1 MPPNI
6 NEKRLELVAASEST
20 QGGKSILEPASEGDG
35 PSPWHAVLTTWWKR
49 STFYLSVMINE
60 PRMKYVC
67 QVLAARPWVPNSE
80 IW

>member
-6 NEKRLELVAASEST
+6 NEKGLRFVAASEST
-20 QGGKSILEPASEGDG
+20 QDGKSILGPASEGDG
-35 PSPWHAVLTTWWKR
+35 PSQQRAVLATLRTR
-49 STFYLSVMINE
+49 STFYLSEKTNE

-67 QVLAARPWVPNSE
+67 QVLAARPWAPNSE